1 MNHLETLKLAKCG
14 VELNQGID
22 VIFRDKEVHSAIILF
37 IVLFTHDLFK
47 LILKGSIVKINVG
60 EVRAISNEILKLAM
74 VVHLRVIY
82 VREVSLCKG

>member
-1 MNHLETLKLAKCG
+1 LNHFETLKLAKGG

-22 VIFRDKEVHSAIILF
+22 VIFRYKEAHSAVILF
-37 IVLFTHDLFK
+37 IMLFIHDLLQ
-47 LILKGSIVKINVG
+47 LILEGSIVKINVG

-82 VREVSLCKG
+82 VREVSLCKV